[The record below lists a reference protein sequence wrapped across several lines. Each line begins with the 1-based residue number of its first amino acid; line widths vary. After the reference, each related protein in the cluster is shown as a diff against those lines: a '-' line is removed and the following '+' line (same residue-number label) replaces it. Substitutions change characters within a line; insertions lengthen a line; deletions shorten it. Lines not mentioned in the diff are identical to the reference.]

1 LELERII
8 QNGKQYDMKKQKAI
22 VAMKADFPIWIVTL
36 PGMSFMS
43 DKIFVDTNE
52 SFAQP
57 LFASFRA

>member
-1 LELERII
+1 
-8 QNGKQYDMKKQKAI
+8 MKKQKAI